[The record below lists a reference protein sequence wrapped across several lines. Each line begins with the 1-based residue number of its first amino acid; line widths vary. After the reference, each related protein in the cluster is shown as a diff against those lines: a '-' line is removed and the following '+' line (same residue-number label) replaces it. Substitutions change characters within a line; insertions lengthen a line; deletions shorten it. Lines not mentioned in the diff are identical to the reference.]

1 MVIPAAGVLAAEQEL
16 AQRLC
21 SASIRA
27 PCVPYSTQRGEE
39 RRVTAMLTRCER
51 SSQATSQHT
60 HLPPFV
66 LGQWRHLVEP
76 SGGIRYE
83 MHLSAVEHSKPV
95 GTGLSAASMCK
106 VYSREVRSSTVS
118 LCV

>member
-1 MVIPAAGVLAAEQEL
+1 MVIPAAGELTAEQEL
-16 AQRLC
+16 VQRLC
-21 SASIRA
+21 SVSIRA
-27 PCVPYSTQRGEE
+27 PCVPYSTQRGGE

-60 HLPPFV
+60 RLRPFV

-76 SGGIRYE
+76 SGGVRYE
-83 MHLSAVEHSKPV
+83 MHLSAAEHGKPV
-95 GTGLSAASMCK
+95 GTGLSAASMRK
-106 VYSREVRSSTVS
+106 VYSRQVRSTIIL